1 MEHIIVVN
9 GFKIRKLGKN
19 YEYSVNVFGQGQFSM
34 LSDDSIKQELD
45 EANQIYHEDEYFAV
59 LKNAC
64 VKVLRYNDFYFDDVD
79 IIGVGG

>member
-9 GFKIRKLGKN
+9 GFKIRKLGKK

-45 EANQIYHEDEYFAV
+45 ESNQIYHEDIYFAV

-64 VKVLRYNDFYFDDVD
+64 IKVLKYNDLCFDNID
-79 IIGVGG
+79 IIGVGR